1 MCKSLNMNTIPSSF
15 NRYNETEIKF
25 QAITLSEKRKW
36 ICNTKVPFNISAE
49 TILNEINSQMT
60 NSDLLF
66 DGCSDENKNYLHLL
80 GYKSIL
86 FGKEAIIDLSKNP
99 FEKKSLSE
107 LVKRGSRHGKF
118 EEVIYSDHT
127 NKKLQDFIT
136 KTSHGTKPQL
146 KNLFAV
152 TFQSHHRLFVLQKN
166 GDWIC
171 AIMLSYKSKKNVQTE
186 LILRFAEA
194 PIGVMEKLICE
205 IFIQLKN
212 EGIKYW
218 SLGAVPFV
226 DFDSKLF
233 SLSWF
238 INFTGRRIKF
248 AYNYKGLFNFKNKFN
263 PIWEPYYICYKNKLK
278 IMQIFKLA
286 QKSNLNK
293 LIIYN
298 IFSKLHL
305 DYGR

>member
-1 MCKSLNMNTIPSSF
+1 MNTIPSNF
-15 NRYNETEIKF
+15 NRYNKPEINF
-25 QAITLSEKRKW
+25 QAIPLSEKRKW

-49 TILNEINSQMT
+49 MILNEINSQMP

-99 FEKKSLSE
+99 FQKKSLVE
-107 LVKRGSRHGKF
+107 LVKRGGRHGIF
-118 EEVIYSDHT
+118 EEIAFSEDT
-127 NKKLQDFIT
+127 KLQLQEFISS
-136 KTSHGTKPQL
+136 TSHGTKPQL

-152 TFQSHHRLFVLQKN
+152 DFQSHHRLFVLQKN
-166 GDWIC
+166 GNWIC
-171 AIMLSYKSKKNVQTE
+171 AIMLSYKSDKILQTE
-186 LILRFAEA
+186 LILRFVEA
-194 PIGVMEKLICE
+194 PVGVMEKLIFE
-205 IFIQLKN
+205 IFNKLKS
-212 EGIKYW
+212 EGINYW
-218 SLGAVPFV
+218 SLGAVPFI

-248 AYNYKGLFNFKNKFN
+248 AYNYKGLFKFKNKFN
-263 PIWEPYYICYKNKLK
+263 PIWEPYYICYKNNLK
-278 IMQIFKLA
+278 IIQIFQLA

-298 IFSKLHL
+298 IFSKLHWN
-305 DYGR
+305 YGR